1 MPKTG
6 LLDPTR
12 PLVNLGVVLSQRYG
26 VALHPACALLFNSL
40 WAFDKHRTGT
50 FGLDRRCMTEEEM
63 RAKGM
68 TVNADGFWIT
78 AEMPLEA
85 RPLPKWNPEDYPE
98 VERFTV
104 EYEDAP

>member
-1 MPKTG
+1 
-6 LLDPTR
+6 
-12 PLVNLGVVLSQRYG
+12 
-26 VALHPACALLFNSL
+26 
-40 WAFDKHRTGT
+40 
-50 FGLDRRCMTEEEM
+50 MTEEEM